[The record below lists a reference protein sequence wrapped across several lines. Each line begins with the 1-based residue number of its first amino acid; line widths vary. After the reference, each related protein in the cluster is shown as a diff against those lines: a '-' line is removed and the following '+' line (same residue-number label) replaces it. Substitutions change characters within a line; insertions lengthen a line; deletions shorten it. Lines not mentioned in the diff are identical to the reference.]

1 MHGICCVNLP
11 HSATA
16 RFRKFSLY
24 LPHLS
29 DFSLIKQVFRG
40 ALKSPILK
48 ICAALDGSKY
58 IIYSTAD
65 KKQIKQLNNMVKA
78 LYKAESD
85 SESGTFELPDISL
98 DISGKVK
105 NINEKTC

>member
-1 MHGICCVNLP
+1 
-11 HSATA
+11 
-16 RFRKFSLY
+16 
-24 LPHLS
+24 
-29 DFSLIKQVFRG
+29 
-40 ALKSPILK
+40 
-48 ICAALDGSKY
+48 
-58 IIYSTAD
+58 
-65 KKQIKQLNNMVKA
+65 MVKA